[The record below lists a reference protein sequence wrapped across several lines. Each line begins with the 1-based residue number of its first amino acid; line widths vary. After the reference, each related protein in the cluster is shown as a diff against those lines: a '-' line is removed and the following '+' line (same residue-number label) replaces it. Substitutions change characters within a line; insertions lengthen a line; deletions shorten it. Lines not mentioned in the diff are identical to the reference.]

1 MNLNQWQLRE
11 LLTDFRMKKSENEVF
26 EFKEA
31 KRNFSFSEIGK
42 YFSALTNEANLN
54 NEKFAWLIFGIRDKD
69 HAIVGSQYRSNRP
82 DLDNLKGEIANK
94 TTNRITFIEIYEII
108 EPEGR
113 VVLFQIPAAPRGI
126 PISFEGHYYGRDG
139 EELAP
144 LNLEKIERIRSQS
157 AAHDWSAGIIPD
169 ASLDDLDPQALAV
182 ARANFKSKFPDKALE
197 VEGWDDVTFLN
208 KAKLTNKGKITRTAI
223 LLLGREESEHFLN
236 PSEAKIRWVLKDLS
250 NNDKDYEI
258 FSLPFLL
265 TVDKVNSKIR
275 NLKYRYLKEGTL
287 FPEEV
292 LKYEPFIIREALNNC
307 IAHQD
312 YQKSGRINVIE
323 VEDEALIFTNYGSF
337 IPGSVEKVVIED
349 APEEQYRNPFLVT
362 AMFNL
367 KMVDTAGGGI
377 KKMFGFQRDRFFPM
391 PEYDISDAKVKV
403 TIIGKVMDMAFA
415 RILAKNP
422 SLSLYDIMLLDKI
435 QKKKTISE
443 EAARH
448 LKELGLIEGRRP
460 SYFISSNLAASTL
473 DDTLKAQYVKQ
484 RGFDD
489 EHYKNM
495 IIEYVKTYGSATR
508 KDVDLLLLGKLPD
521 VLSDIQKKYKIG
533 NLLGA
538 MRKAGNLKNIGK
550 KSKPKYILVDL

>member
-1 MNLNQWQLRE
+1 MNLDQRQLRE
-11 LLTDFRMKKSENEVF
+11 LLIGFRMKKSENEVF

-31 KRNFSFSEIGK
+31 KRNFSFGEMGK

-54 NEKFAWLIFGIRDKD
+54 NEKYAWLIFGIRDKD
-69 HAIVGSQYRSNRP
+69 HSIVGSQYRSNRS
-82 DLDNLKGEIANK
+82 DLDSLKGEIACK
-94 TTNRITFIEIYEII
+94 TTNRITFIEIYELM

-139 EELAP
+139 EALAP

-182 ARANFKSKFPDKALE
+182 ARANFKSKFPDKALD
-197 VEGWDDVTFLN
+197 VEGWDDITFLN

-223 LLLGREESEHFLN
+223 LLLGREESEHYLN

-265 TVDKVNSKIR
+265 TIDKVNSKIR

-287 FPEEV
+287 FPDEV

-323 VEDEALIFTNYGSF
+323 VEDEELIFTNYGSF

-377 KKMFGFQRDRFFPM
+377 RKMFGFQRDRFFPM
-391 PEYDISDAKVKV
+391 PEYNIGDAKVKV
-403 TIIGKVMDMAFA
+403 TFIGKVLDMAFA
-415 RILAKNP
+415 RVLAKNP

-435 QKKKTISE
+435 QKKKTITD

-448 LKELGLIEGRRP
+448 LRELGLIEGRRP
-460 SYFISSNLAASTL
+460 SYFISSNLAASTS

-495 IIEYVKTYGSATR
+495 IVEYVKTYGSATR
-508 KDVDLLLLGKLPD
+508 KDVDLLLLDKLPD
-521 VLSDIQKKYKIG
+521 VLSDKQKSNKIS

-538 MRKAGNLKNIGK
+538 LRKCGKLKNYGTMN
-550 KSKPKYILVDL
+550 KPKYLLMIL